1 MASGVLCASS
11 ATHTHIRRAVQ
22 GGETGVRGRK
32 CAMAVRLCARTSKT
46 AVVHCGVPCTS
57 TQTAAQNHF
66 SPSAVA
72 SLIVA
77 AIGTGSLPIDSTPPN
92 RSCAISVLAA
102 LLSEHSYPC
111 PTQHGSSH
119 ATTHG
124 TSIRP
129 SCVQPGWPSPS
140 VVHSFT
146 VAVITTRHSS
156 EVSPERRVSVR
167 ACCLKSLGKLELTQ
181 TFSPQ
186 PERCRSRNKSL
197 RVQGESRSCAVK
209 REERV
214 LTTPTTLDLTPRIRA
229 ASPPSRHPA
238 SLSTLSTP
246 FTLRPAVSLLCA
258 APSPAHRSLE
268 GTELSRRTSRT
279 DRRVHG
285 VQHRHDPR
293 VRLSIHCHHPTS
305 ST

>member
-1 MASGVLCASS
+1 M
-11 ATHTHIRRAVQ
+11 
-22 GGETGVRGRK
+22 
-32 CAMAVRLCARTSKT
+32 
-46 AVVHCGVPCTS
+46 
-57 TQTAAQNHF
+57 
-66 SPSAVA
+66 
-72 SLIVA
+72 
-77 AIGTGSLPIDSTPPN
+77 SLP
-92 RSCAISVLAA
+92 RL
-102 LLSEHSYPC
+102 
-111 PTQHGSSH
+111 
-119 ATTHG
+119 
-124 TSIRP
+124 
-129 SCVQPGWPSPS
+129 
-140 VVHSFT
+140 
-146 VAVITTRHSS
+146 
-156 EVSPERRVSVR
+156 SVR
-167 ACCLKSLGKLELTQ
+167 SQNAADPGTNPKSLGKLELTQ

-305 ST
+305 STQVCNTGRHTLPRSPHITTLMGDASEVRPIRTAIADCTYMSDSFATPPDDHATNACVQCGRRCASPHAITCGGMEVLSCLSHFNPLSVSGRSEARSQHPCL